1 MHETVYDYI
10 SLIGSEAEF
19 YWIIM
24 RIISGKKRGM
34 KLLGPGTHET
44 RPITDR
50 AKEALF
56 SVLYK
61 YDIIEGGSVAD
72 LFSGTGSMGLECLS
86 RGAKYA
92 TFIEQSPK
100 VVAILKR
107 NIEKADFVAES
118 TVIKANV
125 FKVGAP
131 VTADIEKYDL
141 VFVDPPYV
149 MSTDSKA
156 GSRVAKLMMMLNE
169 QMSGGGLA
177 IVRTHKR
184 SELDEEYGNLVQIDK
199 RQWGTMGVAIYQM
212 QGEGETDDQ

>member
-1 MHETVYDYI
+1 
-10 SLIGSEAEF
+10 
-19 YWIIM
+19 
-24 RIISGKKRGM
+24 M
-34 KLLGPGTHET
+34 KLLAPGTHET

-61 YDIIEGGSVAD
+61 YDIIEGGCVAD
-72 LFSGTGSMGLECLS
+72 LFSGTGSMGLESLS

-92 TFIEQSPK
+92 TFIEQNPK

-107 NIEKADFVAES
+107 NIEKAAFVKES
-118 TVIKANV
+118 KVIKANV

-156 GSRVAKLMMMLNE
+156 GSRVAKLLMLLND
-169 QMSGGGLA
+169 QLGPGGLV

-184 SELDEEYGNLVQIDK
+184 SELDERYGKLELIDNRK
-199 RQWGTMGVAIYQM
+199 WGTMGVAIFQLKS
-212 QGEGETDDQ
+212 EGRTDDG

>member
-1 MHETVYDYI
+1 
-10 SLIGSEAEF
+10 
-19 YWIIM
+19 M

-34 KLLGPGTHET
+34 KLLPPGTHET

-61 YDIIEGGSVAD
+61 YDLIEDGCVAD
-72 LFSGTGSMGLECLS
+72 LFSGTGSMGLESLS

-107 NIEKADFVAES
+107 NIEKADFVDES
-118 TVIKANV
+118 TVIKGNV
-125 FKVGAP
+125 FKIGAP
-131 VTADIEKYDL
+131 VTKDIEKYNL

-149 MSTDSKA
+149 MSTNSKE
-156 GSRVAKLMMMLNE
+156 GSRVAKLMLLLNE
-169 QMSGGGLA
+169 QIAPGGLA
-177 IVRTHKR
+177 IVRTHKY
-184 SELDEEYGNLVQIDK
+184 SELDDDYGDLKLIDK
-199 RQWGTMGVAIYQM
+199 RKWGTMGVAIYQM
-212 QGEGETDDQ
+212 QTEGQADDE

>member
-1 MHETVYDYI
+1 
-10 SLIGSEAEF
+10 
-19 YWIIM
+19 M

-34 KLLGPGTHET
+34 KLLGPDTHET

-61 YDIIEGGSVAD
+61 YDVIEDGSVAD
-72 LFSGTGSMGLECLS
+72 LFSGTGSMGLESLS
-86 RGAKYA
+86 RGAKFT

-118 TVIKANV
+118 IVLRTDV

-131 VTADIEKYDL
+131 ITKDIEKYDL

-149 MSTDSKA
+149 MSTNSRE
-156 GSRVAKLMMMLNE
+156 GSQVANLLMLLND
-169 QMSGGGLA
+169 QLAPGGIA
-177 IVRTHKR
+177 VVRTHKR
-184 SELDEEYGNLVQIDK
+184 SEFDDQYGNLKIID
-199 RQWGTMGVAIYQM
+199 RRMWGTMGVAILQL
-212 QGEGETDDQ
+212 QTEGVSDDQ